1 MESWGAKART
11 MQAELELLVLGLC
24 TASAISCSDAPSC
37 SRLFEIVRDREFTP
51 VCDHVDFVDG
61 HVLEYGEGG
70 GGG

>member
-37 SRLFEIVRDREFTP
+37 SRWFEIASSRQYVTTSISSTATYLSTARVE
-51 VCDHVDFVDG
+51 VAADF
-61 HVLEYGEGG
+61 
-70 GGG
+70 